1 LHGSIGIHYV
11 CIVNKFM
18 MNTELSPQ
26 ESLRLIEGM
35 IGQARRSFSRMSFY
49 FLLWGVLLIAAMVVT
64 YLLRDG
70 SEGWQN
76 GAAWGI
82 AGALGGI
89 LSSIH
94 GARESRR
101 ERVLNP
107 MDGTITALW
116 GSFVITM
123 VLLIAFSVVNRVD
136 ATVAITLLTGLPTF
150 LTGRIMRFVP
160 LQVGGVLFWMA
171 GVAMLVLNAP
181 LATLVLYC
189 ASMVMGYI
197 IPGILLKRYEDG
209 LRAA

>member
-1 LHGSIGIHYV
+1 
-11 CIVNKFM
+11 
-18 MNTELSPQ
+18 
-26 ESLRLIEGM
+26 
-35 IGQARRSFSRMSFY
+35 
-49 FLLWGVLLIAAMVVT
+49 
-64 YLLRDG
+64 
-70 SEGWQN
+70 
-76 GAAWGI
+76 
-82 AGALGGI
+82 
-89 LSSIH
+89 
-94 GARESRR
+94 
-101 ERVLNP
+101 